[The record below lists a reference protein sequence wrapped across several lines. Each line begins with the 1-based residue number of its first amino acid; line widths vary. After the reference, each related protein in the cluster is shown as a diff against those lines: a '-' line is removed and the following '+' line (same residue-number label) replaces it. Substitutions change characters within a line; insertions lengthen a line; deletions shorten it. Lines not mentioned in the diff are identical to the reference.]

1 MNIGEWSLDYRAG
14 TRGNGMT
21 LKGVGAL
28 VRKPR
33 IVHIILGAALWG
45 LVIAELA
52 ILLPSLFIWQRE
64 QITRL
69 ELATLALTRANVDG
83 TGFPT
88 VDQVVR
94 MGERLVRVSDVRGGA
109 IYNAIGEEIASF
121 GERPTLGAGAV
132 RREGRTQERSGDGR
146 RIDFFMPREATGLG
160 NNMVLR
166 VDSSSVNA
174 EVMTRAIDKAQG
186 ILISAAVAAL
196 AVIVILVFA
205 IVRPI
210 LKLRDAAIAATD
222 NPDRAEQ
229 FRVKWTRRDEL
240 GEAARALDMLL
251 TAVSVTHQE
260 DLAAGQAAT
269 EKSHHAVITYDHNG
283 RLTAA
288 NAATLK
294 LFGLKTLDEFMR
306 GAQEFVRVP
315 GQDGMVD
322 ITPVALLGRGDISQT
337 VQIVT
342 STVVRRCQFSGIVI
356 QKRDGR
362 VLRYVVTLV
371 DISKQAA
378 YTEALEAE
386 VARAQGEATRS
397 KRQLAE
403 LRAMFESCL
412 VLLEAT
418 SGAVTAASVET
429 GEEEPIAL
437 SDRILNLW
445 YTDAQKAG
453 LVEGRLEHGILPPVR
468 GQTELVEAV
477 FRQALTLVYTRSTQE
492 KVTLRV
498 SAEAVGAEH
507 ATFTVSEI
515 IRANT
520 PRAKA
525 GAAIVAGRA
534 IALAGL
540 SLAVRKIGGRIDDAD
555 LPGNGLAMTLPAV
568 ITATDADT
576 ETLIEPPRRV
586 GGVRG

>member
-1 MNIGEWSLDYRAG
+1 MDYRAG
-14 TRGNGMT
+14 TRGNGIT
-21 LKGVGAL
+21 LKGVGAM
-28 VRKPR
+28 VRRPR

-69 ELATLALTRANVDG
+69 EQATLALTRANVDG

-109 IYNAIGEEIASF
+109 IYNALGEEIARF
-121 GERPTLGAGAV
+121 GERPTLDSGAV

-146 RIDFFMPREATGLG
+146 RIDFFLPREATGLA

-174 EVMTRAIDKAQG
+174 EVMARAFDKAQG

-196 AVIVILVFA
+196 AVIVILLFA
-205 IVRPI
+205 IVRPL

-229 FRVKWTRRDEL
+229 FRLKWSRRDEL
-240 GEAARALDMLL
+240 GEAARAFDMLL

-269 EKSHHAVITYDHNG
+269 EKSHHAVLTYDHNG

-294 LFGLKTLDEFMR
+294 LFGVRTLDEFVW

-315 GQDGMVD
+315 GQDGTVD
-322 ITPVALLGRGDISQT
+322 ISPGALLGRGDVSQT
-337 VQIVT
+337 VQVVT
-342 STVVRRCQFSGIVI
+342 ATTVRRCQFSGIVI
-356 QKRDGR
+356 LKRDGR

-386 VARAQGEATRS
+386 VARAQADASRS

-418 SGAVTAASVET
+418 SGVATAVANAEDA
-429 GEEEPIAL
+429 EEDPIAL
-437 SDRILNLW
+437 SDRIQNLW
-445 YTDAQKAG
+445 HPDAQKAG

-477 FRQALTLVYTRSTQE
+477 FRQALTLVYTRSKQE

-498 SAEAVGAEH
+498 TANAIDARH

-515 IRANT
+515 IRGDTARGQ
-520 PRAKA
+520 P

-540 SLAVRKIGGRIDDAD
+540 SLAVRKIGGRIDDPD
-555 LPGNGLAMTLPAV
+555 LPGNGLSITLPALV
-568 ITATDADT
+568 TATDGDSGSQ
-576 ETLIEPPRRV
+576 IEAPRRYA
-586 GGVRG
+586 GVRG